1 MAGAALILV
10 FAAAAIAMV
19 RFAARSVRDYLAVL
33 GGAAFLVQ
41 PFYSKL
47 TGDISVLIPVL
58 EPKDDIVLVSAA
70 STILWPLFTAALLV
84 WMMKTIVRLCRRCA
98 AC

>member
-1 MAGAALILV
+1 MAGAALILA

-19 RFAARSVRDYLAVL
+19 RFASGSVRDYLVIL
-33 GGAAFLVQ
+33 GGTALLVP

-47 TGDISVLIPVL
+47 TGDISILIPVL
-58 EPKDDIVLVSAA
+58 ESKDDIVLVSAA
-70 STILWPLFTAALLV
+70 STILWPLFTTALVV
-84 WMMKTIVRLCRRCA
+84 WIMKAIVRLCRRCV